1 MLKMMLMTMNR
12 WWLLCDA
19 WAGCIES
26 PVFLRLDVFFGFSSC
41 ISPFF
46 PLVLVFFFFHSM
58 VDTPSPDS
66 MVAGLPSSP
75 DST

>member
-1 MLKMMLMTMNR
+1 MMLMTMNR
-12 WWLLCDA
+12 WWLCGV

-26 PVFLRLDVFFGFSSC
+26 PVFLWLDVFFGFSSC
-41 ISPFF
+41 ISLFF
-46 PLVLVFFFFHSM
+46 PLVLVFFFIHSM
-58 VDTPSPDS
+58 VDTLSPDS